1 MQPQLATI
9 KVLVHA
15 DRIAT
20 LYAGKV
26 LADLGAT
33 VTRIDVIGEQE
44 SAAPASPD
52 LEISG
57 LSATR

>member
-1 MQPQLATI
+1 
-9 KVLVHA
+9 VLVHA